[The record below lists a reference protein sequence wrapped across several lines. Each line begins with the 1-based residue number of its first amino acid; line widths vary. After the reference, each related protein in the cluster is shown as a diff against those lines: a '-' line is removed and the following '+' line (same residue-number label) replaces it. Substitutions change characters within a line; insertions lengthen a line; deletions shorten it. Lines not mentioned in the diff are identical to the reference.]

1 MPHIDVLQKKIEKN
15 YFLDKTS
22 NNQTTITTTS
32 HFNMVNCIH
41 PDHKQY
47 FKLLKLSPNDIKL
60 GDFQFNNNLI
70 FSSYID
76 ISSQLYQEQ
85 NDIIEMSNKRNVFF
99 TTDFTDM
106 VDNIFENFEK
116 KQIIIKEAYQ
126 ILENEYGIPEV
137 DDNVYYT
144 ETGKFITIDD

>member
-1 MPHIDVLQKKIEKN
+1 MRHL
-15 YFLDKTS
+15 
-22 NNQTTITTTS
+22 TTITTS

-41 PDHKQY
+41 PDHEQY

-85 NDIIEMSNKRNVFF
+85 NDINDNIIEMSNKRNVFF

-106 VDNIFENFEK
+106 VDNIFDNFEK

-126 ILENEYGIPEV
+126 ILENKYGIPEV
-137 DDNVYYT
+137 DDNVFYT

>member
-1 MPHIDVLQKKIEKN
+1 
-15 YFLDKTS
+15 
-22 NNQTTITTTS
+22 
-32 HFNMVNCIH
+32 MVNCI
-41 PDHKQY
+41 PLDHEQY

-99 TTDFTDM
+99 TTDFTDI
-106 VDNIFENFEK
+106 VDNIFDNFEK
-116 KQIIIKEAYQ
+116 KQTCIKEAYQ

-137 DDNVYYT
+137 DDDVYYT
-144 ETGKFITIDD
+144 ETGKFITIDDD

>member
-1 MPHIDVLQKKIEKN
+1 
-15 YFLDKTS
+15 
-22 NNQTTITTTS
+22 
-32 HFNMVNCIH
+32 MVNCIH
-41 PDHKQY
+41 LDHEQY

-99 TTDFTDM
+99 TTDFTDI
-106 VDNIFENFEK
+106 VDNIFDNFEK
-116 KQIIIKEAYQ
+116 KQTCIKEAYQ
-126 ILENEYGIPEV
+126 ILENEYGIHEV
-137 DDNVYYT
+137 DDDVYYT